1 MQDQQEQDGGFRR
14 VAPEEHYW
22 QWLLHEDDLF
32 SNRANFFIVA
42 ETMIFIAFA
51 INTYSNLHLTR
62 VFGAAGILFAT
73 IWLYVSFVQIFFLL
87 NPIKKKLRAE
97 LIEYREINVTWYLG
111 DPNIWL
117 GMLFPLVLVGIWTF
131 LLVQE

>member
-1 MQDQQEQDGGFRR
+1 MQDQQEQDGGIPR
-14 VAPEEHYW
+14 VAPAEHHW

-51 INTYSNLHLTR
+51 INGYSNDHLTR
-62 VFGAAGILFAT
+62 VFGATGILFAS
-73 IWLYVSFVQIFFLL
+73 IWLYVSSVQIFFLL
-87 NPIKKKLRAE
+87 NPVKKKLREE
-97 LIEYREINVTWYLG
+97 LAEYRELSVTWYLG